1 MDNLNLADLNLS
13 LDESKDIIE
22 FLEKKKEI
30 LRTISAI
37 RAMNCCTL

>member
-22 FLEKKKEI
+22 FLEKKK
-30 LRTISAI
+30 RY
-37 RAMNCCTL
+37 